1 MNKKH
6 KAEIN
11 AFYDMYKKEKG
22 EKMYYKFKCTACGKE
37 EERNI
42 LISDYDREKEKQVC
56 SCGEKMERVI
66 EWEGIAE
73 GSGQGWCGARGGNI
87 I

>member
-11 AFYDMYKKEKG
+11 AFYQMYKNEKG
-22 EKMYYKFKCTACGKE
+22 EKMYYTFKCKSCGKE

-56 SCGEKMERVI
+56 SCGGKLERVI

-73 GSGQGWCGARGGNI
+73 GSGQGWYGARGGNVI
-87 I
+87 